1 MPENCEGKHFT
12 GLNNFNVFSITSV
25 QFDEFFGFTDA
36 EVTEMLKYFGLSD
49 YHETIREWYD
59 GYQFGKKAVYCPWD
73 VISYCRNLCADPDA
87 IPEDSW
93 SNTSSNSIVSRFIDK
108 ANKQTRDEI
117 ENLISGETV
126 IKEIKQELTYNEL
139 DKSIENLW
147 SILLQQGI

>member
-1 MPENCEGKHFT
+1 M
-12 GLNNFNVFSITSV
+12 
-25 QFDEFFGFTDA
+25 Q
-36 EVTEMLKYFGLSD
+36 
-49 YHETIREWYD
+49 
-59 GYQFGKKAVYCPWD
+59 
-73 VISYCRNLCADPDA
+73 
-87 IPEDSW
+87 IPEDFW